1 MSQLVPF
8 LNFGLDDTDFDCELF
23 ADNLYDIKLTAS
35 EPENNDFKMVS
46 QNSLLHSIRLHSSFF
61 LYIFIVALDA

>member
-46 QNSLLHSIRLHSSFF
+46 QNSLLN
-61 LYIFIVALDA
+61 

>member
-23 ADNLYDIKLTAS
+23 ADNLYDIKLT
-35 EPENNDFKMVS
+35 EPENNDYKMVS
-46 QNSLLHSIRLHSSFF
+46 QIF
-61 LYIFIVALDA
+61 LFH